1 MSYATIRDVLFA
13 LDLTDSELRD
23 WLTTEPELPD
33 DRSELRAPAQP
44 ARLTGPSALYVRGA
58 GRRRPW

>member
-33 DRSELRAPAQP
+33 DRSGVTPRQP
-44 ARLTGPSALYVRGA
+44 SQHA
-58 GRRRPW
+58 

>member
-23 WLTTEPELPD
+23 RMTTEPELPE
-33 DRSELRAPAQP
+33 DRSDFRS
-44 ARLTGPSALYVRGA
+44 PSALGLTRKGSARIVSRSC
-58 GRRRPW
+58 

>member
-23 WLTTEPELPD
+23 WLTKGVL
-33 DRSELRAPAQP
+33 
-44 ARLTGPSALYVRGA
+44 GP
-58 GRRRPW
+58 GRRLDEYFCGARGRSPASATPGEN